1 MIEIYY
7 FIIAVTIILGMILP
21 QEEREKKTYIAL
33 MAILHTFIC
42 GFRYKFLTG
51 DLLKYEWNYR
61 DLLNYGWF
69 SEKVINEGKNTGF
82 QMFMKLISTIT
93 NGEFQYLLIIIAL
106 VTEIVL
112 AVMIYRYSPKP
123 WLSYLIWNC
132 IGFYI
137 FGFSAIKQALAMAF
151 IMCAMMAIMEDNLK
165 KFMIFTLIASFIHMP
180 AIAFL
185 PAYWLAKNKI
195 NSATILGYIFSY
207 IVIFVFR
214 NQLVSFFGNIYYED
228 EAMELFQ
235 NSSEALGGRFF
246 IIILTL
252 LCGIVL
258 KGFKEREFQ
267 KLFNMIVVAAILQMF
282 SGVDNIFTR
291 FADYYFQMAVLYIPL
306 IFYDLKKNVTYNKN
320 YAMALLPFNTRSIK
334 VFIAILTVILVWYYY
349 YTCLGT
355 TIAYEVD
362 NYLNYRFMWSVQ

>member
-7 FIIAVTIILGMILP
+7 FIIAAIVVFGLILP
-21 QEEREKKTYIAL
+21 QEGRARKIYIVL
-33 MAILHTFIC
+33 MMIIHTFIC

-93 NGEFQYLLIIIAL
+93 NGEFQYFLLFIAI
-106 VTEIVL
+106 VIEIVL
-112 AVMIYRYSPKP
+112 AIMIYRYSPKP
-123 WLSYLIWNC
+123 WISYLVWDC
-132 IGFYI
+132 IGFYVL
-137 FGFSAIKQALAMAF
+137 GFSAIKQAFAMAL
-151 IMCAMMAIMEDNLK
+151 IMCAMAAIMEDNLK
-165 KFMIFTLIASFIHMP
+165 KFIVFTLFAAFIHMP
-180 AIAFL
+180 AVAFL
-185 PAYWLAKNKI
+185 PAYWVAKNKI
-195 NSATILGYIFSY
+195 NSATVLGYTFSY
-207 IVIFVFR
+207 VVIFAFR
-214 NQLVSFFGNIYYED
+214 NQLVSFFGGIYYEE

-235 NSSEALGGRFF
+235 NTSDGLGGRFF
-246 IIILTL
+246 MIVLTL
-252 LCGIVL
+252 VCGIVL

-291 FADYYFQMAVLYIPL
+291 FSDYYFQMAVLYIPM
-306 IFYDLKKNVTYNKN
+306 IFYNTKQNVTYNKT
-320 YAMALLPFNTRSIK
+320 YATAILPFNTRSLQIF
-334 VFIAILTVILVWYYY
+334 VGILAVVLVWYYY